1 MGAGNNLI
9 WNIGI
14 AYIDER
20 VHPFSSP
27 LYVAA
32 IYTVSAMGPAIGEIL
47 GGIFLNLFVDWPWPS
62 PPGKPISCHIVE
74 GLAYSI

>member
-32 IYTVSAMGPAIGEIL
+32 IYTVSAMGPAIGDIL
-47 GGIFLNLFVDWPWPS
+47 GGIF
-62 PPGKPISCHIVE
+62 
-74 GLAYSI
+74 